1 MKLAIPLVIA
11 TLSVAGAAAAAPA
24 KTIAP
29 ADPARLVAT
38 QRALDR
44 AKFDETPAAL
54 LQARGAFESMS
65 SAQPK
70 SSALH
75 YWVAVADWRLAPRM
89 KEPPQAERY
98 VKDGITHATR
108 ALELDPSNAEALA
121 IKVALQGM
129 SIRFEPSLAMSLG
142 PELESSMGR
151 ALGMAPK
158 NPRVHFIDALN
169 TLHKPEFVGGGA
181 DKALP
186 KFEETIALFDAES
199 VADST
204 APHWGREDALLWA
217 GQSAMKLGRHDQ
229 AIAFYQKTL
238 EVNPKN
244 GWVRNTLIP
253 EAEKAAAA
261 GDAAPKTETATK
273 EKGKS

>member
-1 MKLAIPLVIA
+1 
-11 TLSVAGAAAAAPA
+11 
-24 KTIAP
+24 
-29 ADPARLVAT
+29 
-38 QRALDR
+38 
-44 AKFDETPAAL
+44 
-54 LQARGAFESMS
+54 
-65 SAQPK
+65 
-70 SSALH
+70 
-75 YWVAVADWRLAPRM
+75 M

-181 DKALP
+181 RQGPAQVRRDDRALRRGKRRRQHRP
-186 KFEETIALFDAES
+186 ALGSLRTRCCGPDR
-199 VADST
+199 
-204 APHWGREDALLWA
+204 AP
-217 GQSAMKLGRHDQ
+217 
-229 AIAFYQKTL
+229 
-238 EVNPKN
+238 
-244 GWVRNTLIP
+244 
-253 EAEKAAAA
+253 
-261 GDAAPKTETATK
+261 
-273 EKGKS
+273 